1 MIDSERYQCSEELL
15 TRALK
20 TIPLG
25 TQTYSKSK
33 THYPL
38 GVSPFFITRG
48 KGSAV
53 WDVDGNQY
61 VDFVNALTAVTL
73 GYCDPD
79 VDAAVQAQLQDGV
92 IFSLPHPLEIE
103 VAEKI
108 SELVPCAQR
117 VRFGKNGSDA
127 TSAAVRLAR
136 AYTQRDHIARCGYHG
151 WHDWFIGSTS
161 KNLGIP
167 ECVQKLTHAFSF
179 NDLASLQQLFE
190 DYPDQ
195 IAAVILE
202 PMNVA
207 YPHSGFLESL
217 QALTHEQGAVLI
229 FDETITGFRL
239 AKGGAQEYFGVIPDL
254 ATFGKGLANGYPL
267 SAIAGKAEIMH
278 LMEEVFFSFTFG
290 GETLSLAAAL
300 ASMTKMQQQPVLQTI
315 AQQGEQVIQ
324 GVQQLIDRHQIDHLL
339 SISGHPA
346 WSFLLI
352 KEGIY
357 CDSYQIRTLL
367 LQEGFG
373 RGILTLGTHN
383 MTFAHTNEDIQQLL
397 TAYDEIFAILREAVE
412 SQTVEKY
419 LRCQP
424 LQPLFKG
431 MART

>member
-1 MIDSERYQCSEELL
+1 MIDSERYQSSEELL
-15 TRALK
+15 ARALK

-33 THYPL
+33 THYPF
-38 GVSPFFITRG
+38 GVSPFYIERG

-79 VDAAVQAQLQDGV
+79 VDAAVLAQIQNGV
-92 IFSLPHPLEIE
+92 IFSLPHRLEIE
-103 VAEKI
+103 VSEKI
-108 SELVPCAQR
+108 SELVPCAER

-136 AYTQRDHIARCGYHG
+136 AYTRRDHIARCGYHG

-161 KNLGIP
+161 RNLGIP
-167 ECVQKLTHAFSF
+167 DCVQRLTHAFSF
-179 NDLASLQQLFE
+179 NDLDSLHRLFQ

-207 YPHSGFLESL
+207 YPQPGFLESL
-217 QALTHEQGAVLI
+217 QALTQEQGAVLI

-239 AKGGAQEYFGVIPDL
+239 AQGGAQEYFGVIPDL

-267 SAIAGKAEIMH
+267 SAIAGKAEIMQM
-278 LMEEVFFSFTFG
+278 MEEVFFSFTFG

-300 ASMTKMQQQPVLQTI
+300 ASMTKMQQQPVLQTM
-315 AQQGEQVIQ
+315 AQQGEKVIQ
-324 GVQQLIDRHQIDHLL
+324 GVQALIHRYQLDAIL

-352 KEGIY
+352 NEGIPW
-357 CDSYQIRTLL
+357 DAYQIRTLL
-367 LQEGFG
+367 LQECFL
-373 RGILTLGTHN
+373 RGILILGSHN
-383 MTFAHTNEDIQQLL
+383 MTYAHTDANIQQLL
-397 TAYDEIFAILREAVE
+397 TVYDQIFALLREAL
-412 SQTVEKY
+412 EKQDLATY

-431 MART
+431 MSRN